1 MAKFILIPDSFKGT
15 MSSKEICGIM
25 KDSILKEFRDAEV
38 VSVPVADGG
47 EGSVDCFL
55 TALGGKKVTLE
66 CSGPFFEKM
75 EGFYG
80 LIDGGKTAV
89 IEMAAVAGLPLV
101 EERKNPLKTTTYGVG
116 ELILH
121 AVKNGAKKVIIG
133 LGGSC
138 TNDMGCGMAA
148 ALGVEFFDDSNN
160 KFIPT
165 GESLSKIKKIDISNK
180 AKELNGV
187 QIVAMCDVDNLPY
200 GKSGASYVFAPQKGA
215 DENMVK
221 ILDDGVKWA
230 CKAVKECL
238 GVHLDTLKGGGAAG
252 ALGAGVVA
260 FLGGKLQMGI
270 DTVLQTVGFNK
281 MLENTDLVFTGEGKI
296 DGQSLR
302 GKVVIGVARAAKKVG
317 VPVIAV
323 VGGAE
328 GDMQKAYDEG
338 VSAIFSI
345 NRMPE
350 AFETAKFKSKENL
363 AFAMDNL
370 LKTFKIT
377 YK

>member
-1 MAKFILIPDSFKGT
+1 MKKFILIPDSFKGT

-55 TALGGKKVTLE
+55 TALKGKRVE
-66 CSGPFFEKM
+66 CTAKGPYFEEMK
-75 EGFYG
+75 GFYG
-80 LIDGGKTAV
+80 LIEGGKTAV

-101 EERKNPLKTTTYGVG
+101 EGCKNPLKTTTYGVG

-121 AVKNGAKKVIIG
+121 AVKGGAKKIILG

-138 TNDMGCGMAA
+138 TNDLGCGMAS
-148 ALGVEFFDDSNN
+148 ALGIEFFDDSNN

-200 GKSGASYVFAPQKGA
+200 GKSGASYVFAAQKGA
-215 DENMVK
+215 DERAIE
-221 ILDDGVKWA
+221 ILDSGVKSG
-230 CKAVKECL
+230 CNVIKECL
-238 GVHLDTLKGGGAAG
+238 GVDVETLKGGGAAG

-260 FLGGKLQMGI
+260 FLGGQLKMGI
-270 DTVLQTVGFNK
+270 DTVLETVGFEK
-281 MLENTDLVFTGEGKI
+281 MLENAHFVFTGEGKI

-302 GKVVIGVARAAKKVG
+302 GKVVIGVARASKKAG

-328 GDMQKAYDEG
+328 GDMQKAYEEG
-338 VSAIFSI
+338 VTAIFSI

-350 AFETAKFKSKENL
+350 AFETARYKSQQNL

-370 LKTFKIT
+370 LKTLKIN